1 MLQVFDNAD
10 AFNGFRKPLKEVRYR
25 LRPELP
31 VITVKVPACEIAVLV
46 YADIN
51 GNGRLDKN
59 FIGIPKEPVGL
70 SNNYSPKGPLG
81 LKHASFQLGDDQ
93 RVNLDITLNKV
104 LGDAGQ

>member
-25 LRPELP
+25 IRPELP
-31 VITVKVPACEIAVLV
+31 VITVKVPAGEIAVLV

-59 FIGIPKEPVGL
+59 FIGIPKEPVCL
-70 SNNYSPKGPLG
+70 SNNYSPKGP
-81 LKHASFQLGDDQ
+81 
-93 RVNLDITLNKV
+93 RVLNAPAFNLVTISV
-104 LGDAGQ
+104 LT